1 MKEKIKYAGASGHT
15 SSGTKKKLLGLLL
28 SVFMVLT
35 LAATTARA
43 DVTTDKWTD
52 FVAPDF
58 DGGSG
63 TKDDPYQIATA
74 EQLAKLATE
83 VNSGVPGQTHSGEY
97 FKLTAS
103 IDLSGKRWVPIGYG
117 NLSSKS
123 FSGYFDGNNQV
134 IKGLYVDER
143 GNNVCA
149 GLFGVV
155 VAISDEP
162 VLKNICIENATIY
175 AGDST
180 NSSASPDIYGAGV
193 LAGSLTTMGGSSAT
207 FIGVE
212 NCQGTGQ
219 VESRM
224 YAGGLIGDAS
234 RAHVSDCSADVSVT
248 GTCVTGGFIGNVF
261 QGSYKNCTAK
271 GRVSGEWATGG
282 FAGSVFEIDDS
293 VEIEHCA
300 SYGDVTAKD
309 WNTGG
314 FVGYLEKG
322 KVSDSVSYGN
332 VTNTVTDWEPKTGG
346 FSGTNTHGNIQN
358 CSAAGTVKASHPTI
372 APGGFIGYDDDGTTA
387 GCAFDQEKNPTLN
400 GVGDVKTSGSNQ
412 IAAVDT
418 KSLNSNI
425 CGSYN
430 GGHTLSKVD
439 AKKATHLAEGNKEYW
454 RCENCGCYFSD
465 ASGST
470 AIAAADV
477 VIPKTAKHTVDS
489 TGWHS
494 DADNHWNTCECGEKL
509 NLSGH
514 SFTWVIDKKATA
526 EEKGSKHEQCTVCGY
541 AKAAVEIPV
550 ERIETSY
557 AITEGKGSSYAL
569 QSGSSLT
576 VRGNGDFSKFTG
588 IKVDGV
594 QIGADNYEAKSGST
608 IVTLKSSYLDT
619 LAAGTHSIE
628 ILWKDGSASTTFKIQ
643 QSEGQKPNNDGKD
656 LNSNQKPAKQNP
668 QSVPQNNANQNPQS
682 VPQNNVE
689 QTDSVK
695 NESPKTGDDDNIWVL
710 AACLFLLGSGFVGVT
725 YYRKRKHLY

>member
-1 MKEKIKYAGASGHT
+1 MKEKIKYAGASGNT

-43 DVTTDKWTD
+43 DVTTEKWTD
-52 FVAPDF
+52 FTAADF
-58 DGGSG
+58 AGGSG

-74 EQLAKLATE
+74 EQLAKLASE

-97 FKLTAS
+97 FKLTAP
-103 IDLSGKRWVPIGYG
+103 IDLSGKRWIPIGYG
-117 NLSSKS
+117 NLSSKA

-134 IKGLYVDER
+134 ITGLYVDER

-219 VESRM
+219 VDSKM

-234 RAHVSDCSADVSVT
+234 RAHVSDCSADVTVT

-465 ASGST
+465 AGGST

-656 LNSNQKPAKQNP
+656 LNSNQKPADQKP
-668 QSVPQNNANQNPQS
+668 AKQNPQS

>member
-1 MKEKIKYAGASGHT
+1 MKEKIKYAGASGNT
-15 SSGTKKKLLGLLL
+15 PFGTKKKLLGLLL
-28 SVFMVLT
+28 AVFMVLT
-35 LAATTARA
+35 LAPTTARA
-43 DVTTDKWTD
+43 DVTTEKWTD
-52 FVAPDF
+52 FAAPDF
-58 DGGSG
+58 AGGTG

-74 EQLAKLATE
+74 GQLAKLAEE
-83 VNSGVPGQTHSGEY
+83 VNSGVVGKTHSGEY
-97 FKLTAS
+97 FKLTAP

-117 NLSSKS
+117 NQSSKS

-134 IKGLYVDER
+134 ITGLYVDER

-155 VAISDEP
+155 VAISDET
-162 VLKNICIENATIY
+162 VLKNFCIENAAIY
-175 AGDST
+175 AG
-180 NSSASPDIYGAGV
+180 NSEQPNLNIYGAGV

-219 VESRM
+219 VDSKM

-248 GTCVTGGFIGNVF
+248 GMCVSGGFVGNAF

-271 GRVSGEWATGG
+271 GSVSGGWATGG
-282 FAGSVFEIDDS
+282 FAGSVSGYDAS
-293 VEIEHCA
+293 VEIERCA
-300 SYGDVTAKD
+300 SYGDVTAND

-322 KVSDSVSYGN
+322 KISNSVSYGN
-332 VTNTVTDWEPKTGG
+332 VTNTLGTAKPKTGG

-358 CSAAGTVKASHPTI
+358 CSAAGIVTGSNPTI

-387 GCAFDQEKNPTLN
+387 GCAFDQEKNPALN
-400 GVGDVKTSGSNQ
+400 GVGDSGTSGSNQ

-418 KSLNSNI
+418 KSLDSNI
-425 CGSYN
+425 CGSYR

-439 AKKATHLAEGNKEYW
+439 AKEATHLAEGNIEYW
-454 RCENCGCYFSD
+454 LCTKCGGCFSD
-465 ASGST
+465 AGGT
-470 AIAAADV
+470 NAIAAADV
-477 VIPKTAKHTVDS
+477 VIAKTAEHTADS

-514 SFTWVIDKKATA
+514 SFIWVIDKEATA

-550 ERIETSY
+550 GGIETPY
-557 AITEGKGSSYAL
+557 AITEGTGSSYAL

-594 QIGADNYEAKSGST
+594 QIGAENYEAKSGST

-619 LAAGTHSIE
+619 LTAGTHSLE
-628 ILWKDGSASTTFKIQ
+628 ILWTDGSASAVFTIQ
-643 QSEGQKPNNDGKD
+643 QSESQKPDNDVKV
-656 LNSNQKPAKQNP
+656 SNANQNP
-668 QSVPQNNANQNPQS
+668 ANQNLANQNPQS
-682 VPQNNVE
+682 VPQNNTE
-689 QTDSVK
+689 QTDSMK
-695 NESPKTGDDDNIWVL
+695 NESPKTGEDDNLLVL
-710 AACLFLLGSGFVGVT
+710 AAWLFLLGSGFAGVT
-725 YYRKRKHLY
+725 YYRRRFK

>member
-1 MKEKIKYAGASGHT
+1 MREKIKYAGASGNT
-15 SSGTKKKLLGLLL
+15 PFRTKKKLLGLLL
-28 SVFMVLT
+28 AVFMVLT
-35 LAATTARA
+35 LAPTTARA
-43 DVTTDKWTD
+43 DVTTEKWTD
-52 FVAPDF
+52 FAAPDF
-58 DGGSG
+58 AGGTG

-74 EQLAKLATE
+74 GQLAKLAEE
-83 VNSGVPGQTHSGEY
+83 VNSGVVGKTHSGEY
-97 FKLTAS
+97 FKLTAP

-117 NLSSKS
+117 NQSSKS

-134 IKGLYVDER
+134 ITGLYVDER

-155 VAISDEP
+155 VARSDET
-162 VLKNICIENATIY
+162 VLKNFCIENATIY
-175 AGDST
+175 AG
-180 NSSASPDIYGAGV
+180 NSEQPNLNIYGAGV

-219 VESRM
+219 VDSRM

-234 RAHVSDCSADVSVT
+234 RAHVSDCSADVTVT
-248 GTCVTGGFIGNVF
+248 GMCVSGGFVGNAF

-271 GRVSGEWATGG
+271 GSVSGGWATGG
-282 FAGSVFEIDDS
+282 FAGCVFESDAS
-293 VEIEHCA
+293 AEIEHCV
-300 SYGDVTAKD
+300 SYGDVTANN

-322 KVSDSVSYGN
+322 KISNSVSYSN
-332 VTNTVTDWEPKTGG
+332 VTNTVTGWEPKTGG
-346 FSGTNTHGNIQN
+346 FSGTNFGGEIQN
-358 CSAAGTVKASHPTI
+358 CSAAGTVTGSHPTI
-372 APGGFIGYDDDGTTA
+372 APGGFIGYDDGGTTA
-387 GCAFDQEKNPTLN
+387 GCAFDQEKNPALN
-400 GVGDVKTSGSNQ
+400 GVGEDGKTPGSNQ

-418 KSLNSNI
+418 KSLDSNI
-425 CGSYN
+425 CGSYR

-439 AKKATHLAEGNKEYW
+439 AKEATHTTDGNIEYW
-454 RCENCGCYFSD
+454 ICTNCGSCFSD
-465 ASGST
+465 AGGT
-470 AIAAADV
+470 NAIKAADV
-477 VIPKTAKHTVDS
+477 VIAKSAEHTADS

-514 SFTWVIDKKATA
+514 SFTWVIDKEATA

-541 AKAAVEIPV
+541 AKAAIEIPV
-550 ERIETSY
+550 GGIKTSY
-557 AITEGKGSSYAL
+557 AITEGTGSSYAL

-594 QIGADNYEAKSGST
+594 QIGAENYEAKSGST

-619 LAAGTHSIE
+619 LTAGTHSLE
-628 ILWKDGSASTTFKIQ
+628 ILWTDGSASAVFTIQ
-643 QSEGQKPNNDGKD
+643 QSESQKPDNDVKV
-656 LNSNQKPAKQNP
+656 SNANQNP
-668 QSVPQNNANQNPQS
+668 TNQNPANQNPQS
-682 VPQNNVE
+682 VPQNNTE
-689 QTDSVK
+689 QTDSMK
-695 NESPKTGDDDNIWVL
+695 NESPKTGEDDNLLVL
-710 AACLFLLGSGFVGVT
+710 AAWLFLLGSGFAGVT

>member
-1 MKEKIKYAGASGHT
+1 MKEKIKYAGASGNT

-28 SVFMVLT
+28 AVFMALT
-35 LAATTARA
+35 LTPTTARA
-43 DVTTDKWTD
+43 DVATEKWTD
-52 FVAPDF
+52 FAAADF
-58 DGGSG
+58 AGGSG

-74 EQLAKLATE
+74 EQLAKLAEE
-83 VNSGVPGQTHSGEY
+83 VNSGVYGKTHSGEY
-97 FKLTAS
+97 FKLTAQ

-117 NLSSKS
+117 NMSSRS

-134 IKGLYVDER
+134 ITGLYVDER
-143 GNNVCA
+143 GKNVCA

-155 VAISDEP
+155 VAISDET
-162 VLKNICIENATIY
+162 VLKNFCIENATIY

-180 NSSASPDIYGAGV
+180 DSSASPYIYGAGV

-219 VESRM
+219 VDSRM

-234 RAHVSDCSADVSVT
+234 RAHVSDSSADVSVT
-248 GTCVTGGFIGNVF
+248 GMCVSGGFIGNVF

-271 GRVSGEWATGG
+271 GSVSGGWATGG

-300 SYGDVTAKD
+300 SYGDVTASD

-322 KVSDSVSYGN
+322 KISNSVSYGN
-332 VTNTVTDWEPKTGG
+332 VTNTVTGWQPKTGG
-346 FSGTNTHGNIQN
+346 FSGTNTHGEIQN

-372 APGGFIGYDDDGTTA
+372 VPGGFIGYDDVGTTT
-387 GCAFDQEKNPTLN
+387 GCAFDQEKNPALN
-400 GVGDVKTSGSNQ
+400 GVGENSGTSGSNQ

-418 KSLNSNI
+418 KSLSSNI

-439 AKKATHLAEGNKEYW
+439 AKEATHLAEGNKEYW
-454 RCENCGCYFSD
+454 LCAKCGCYFSD

-477 VIPKTAKHTVDS
+477 VIAKTTEHTVDS

-541 AKAAVEIPV
+541 AKAAVDISVEGAVEIPV
-550 ERIETSY
+550 EGIETSY
-557 AITEGKGSSYAL
+557 AITEGTGSIYAL

-576 VRGNGDFSKFTG
+576 VRGNGDFSKFIG

-628 ILWKDGSASTTFKIQ
+628 ILWKDGSASTTFMIQ
-643 QSEGQKPNNDGKD
+643 QSEGQKPNNDVKD
-656 LNSNQKPAKQNP
+656 L
-668 QSVPQNNANQNPQS
+668 
-682 VPQNNVE
+682 
-689 QTDSVK
+689 DSVK
-695 NESPKTGDDDNIWVL
+695 NESPKTGDDDNLLVL
-710 AACLFLLGSGFVGVT
+710 AAWLFLSGYIFVGVT
-725 YYRKRKHLY
+725 YYQKRKHLY

>member
-1 MKEKIKYAGASGHT
+1 MKEKIKYAGASGNT

-28 SVFMVLT
+28 AVFMALT
-35 LAATTARA
+35 LTPTTARA
-43 DVTTDKWTD
+43 DVATEKWTD
-52 FVAPDF
+52 FAAADF
-58 DGGSG
+58 AGGSG

-74 EQLAKLATE
+74 EQLAKLAEE
-83 VNSGVPGQTHSGEY
+83 VNSGVYGKTHSGEY
-97 FKLTAS
+97 FKLTAP

-117 NLSSKS
+117 NESSHS

-134 IKGLYVDER
+134 ITGLYVDER
-143 GNNVCA
+143 GNGVCA
-149 GLFGVV
+149 GLFGNVA
-155 VAISDEP
+155 AISDEP
-162 VLKNICIENATIY
+162 VLKNIRIENATIY
-175 AGDST
+175 AGDSPD
-180 NSSASPDIYGAGV
+180 SSAHTYGAGV
-193 LAGSLTTMGGSSAT
+193 LAGNLTILGGSRVSC
-207 FIGVE
+207 IGVE
-212 NCQGTGQ
+212 NCQGTGK
-219 VESRM
+219 VDSEMR
-224 YAGGLIGDAS
+224 AGGLLGSAS
-234 RAHVSDCSADVSVT
+234 YANVSGCSADVTVT
-248 GTCVTGGFIGNVF
+248 GTRVSGGFIGDIF
-261 QGSYKNCTAK
+261 LGSYKNCTAE
-271 GRVSGEWATGG
+271 GSVSGGWATGG
-282 FAGSVFEIDDS
+282 FAGSVSGYGAS

-300 SYGDVTAKD
+300 SHGDVTAND

-314 FVGYLEKG
+314 FVGYLEEG
-322 KVSDSVSYGN
+322 KISDSVSYGN
-332 VTNTVTDWEPKTGG
+332 VTNTLVNAKPKTGG
-346 FSGTNTHGNIQN
+346 FSGTNTYGNIQN
-358 CSAAGTVKASHPTI
+358 CSAAGIVTGSNPTI
-372 APGGFIGYDDDGTTA
+372 APGGFIGYDDVGTTA

-425 CGSYN
+425 CGSYK

-439 AKKATHLAEGNKEYW
+439 AKEATHLAEGNKEYW
-454 RCENCGCYFSD
+454 LCAKCGCYFSD
-465 ASGST
+465 AGGST

-477 VIPKTAKHTVDS
+477 VIPKTTEHTVDS

-541 AKAAVEIPV
+541 AKAAVDISVEGAVEIPV
-550 ERIETSY
+550 EGAVEIPVEGIETSY
-557 AITEGKGSSYAL
+557 AITEGTGSIYTL

-576 VRGNGDFSKFTG
+576 VRGNGDFSKFIG

-628 ILWKDGSASTTFKIQ
+628 ILWKDGSASTTFMIQ
-643 QSEGQKPNNDGKD
+643 QSKGQNPNNDVKD
-656 LNSNQKPAKQNP
+656 L
-668 QSVPQNNANQNPQS
+668 
-682 VPQNNVE
+682 
-689 QTDSVK
+689 DSVK
-695 NESPKTGDDDNIWVL
+695 NESPKTGDDDNLLVL
-710 AACLFLLGSGFVGVT
+710 AAWLFLSGFVFVDVT